1 MKTLLKV
8 LIALGVL
15 LVVAALV
22 AFLFLDGIVKAAIEK
37 GGTYALGVETTVA
50 NADLDALGGDLKI
63 GGLRIANPE
72 GFEGEHF
79 LAVGTGEMQLSLGSL
94 REDTIEIPLLTM
106 ADLVVLLER
115 KGDGSN
121 YGTILDNLEKL
132 QSEGEDE
139 EAEPGD
145 EKRFVIRKVEVRN
158 VRVHASLSAI
168 GGELTDVDVP
178 IELIELEDV
187 TSDGGST
194 MKQLVGILVEE
205 ILKAV
210 LEKGAVGLPGDIV
223 QGLTRSLGKLGGV
236 GTDVLRGAAGEVQ
249 GAVERTLEGAGRALE
264 GVLGGGKD

>member
-8 LIALGVL
+8 LAVVGIL
-15 LVVAALV
+15 LVVAGLV
-22 AFLFLDGIVKAAIEK
+22 AFLFLDSLVKTAIEK
-37 GGTYALGVETTVA
+37 GGTYALGVETTVGDT
-50 NADLDALGGDLKI
+50 DLDAFGGNLKF
-63 GGLRIANPE
+63 GGLRVANPE
-72 GFEGEHF
+72 GFEGDHF
-79 LAVGTGEMQLSLGSL
+79 LEVGRGEMALTLGSL

-106 ADLVVLLER
+106 ADLDVILER

-132 QSEGEDE
+132 QSEGEDQD
-139 EAEPGD
+139 AEPGD
-145 EKRFVIRKVEVRN
+145 EKRFVIRKIEVRN

-223 QGLTRSLGKLGGV
+223 QELTRALGQLGGV
-236 GTDVLRGAAGEVQ
+236 GTDALRGAAGEVQ
-249 GAVERTLEGAGRALE
+249 RTLEGAGRALE
-264 GVLGGGKD
+264 DILGDGKDV